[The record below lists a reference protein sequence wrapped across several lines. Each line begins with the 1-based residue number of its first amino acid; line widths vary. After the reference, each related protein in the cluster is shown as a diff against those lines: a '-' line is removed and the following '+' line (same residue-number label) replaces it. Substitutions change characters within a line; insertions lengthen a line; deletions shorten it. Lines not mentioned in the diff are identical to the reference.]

1 MDLYDI
7 RSRWH
12 EMVEEYTMLHLTYAS
27 DLLPALSGVVKQM
40 GEFRQGRYL
49 AGLWEDNLVMDL
61 IWKTPLSQHPK
72 RAKPWRA
79 PTWSWASVESPIS
92 YRRLLNFDRITYC
105 QIVKAETQHAT
116 SDSTGRVLSGTI
128 KILGRLKAA
137 KLQPCSSDYPIFN
150 GDGSEPYPFEL
161 QIGTGKTKYF
171 FQDYDIWVERN
182 PSEDFIPLYCLR
194 VAYNTGAN
202 YLLVLKI
209 VDWSEQIY
217 ERVGFAQ
224 QRYHEE
230 AEWTAIEAGDD
241 QPSLFAGVI
250 ERVLTIV

>member
-1 MDLYDI
+1 
-7 RSRWH
+7 
-12 EMVEEYTMLHLTYAS
+12 MVEEYTRLRLTYAS